1 MKKRSNVIFTTFLA
15 AALAIGMGACASDE
29 KSASGPESKK
39 APESKAA
46 PAATQPMAQG
56 TVEVQPAA
64 QDMKR
69 QQDEEAARQKRAELD
84 KVKLE
89 EASKAAVAAALAP
102 EKLEKVYFD
111 FDKYEIG
118 QAYRAPLER
127 NAASLKDH
135 ADAKVVVEGHCDER
149 GTEEY
154 NLALGERRA
163 MAVKTF
169 LVSLGVKEGQL
180 YTISYGEERP
190 AVNGHD
196 EKAWSQNRRVQFSQ
210 E

>member
-1 MKKRSNVIFTTFLA
+1 MKKKSNVIFTVFLA
-15 AALAIGMGACASDE
+15 AAFAAGLGACAS
-29 KSASGPESKK
+29 KQKAATGPEATR
-39 APESKAA
+39 APETKPA
-46 PAATQPMAQG
+46 PAQPMAQG
-56 TVEVQPAA
+56 TVEVQPSA

-69 QQDEEAARQKRAELD
+69 QQDEEAARQQRIELE
-84 KVKLE
+84 KVRQE
-89 EASKAAVAAALAP
+89 EATKAAAAAALSP

-111 FDKYEIG
+111 FDKYEIKES
-118 QAYRAPLER
+118 YRVPLEH
-127 NAASLKDH
+127 NAASIKDH

-190 AVNGHD
+190 ADTGHN
-196 EKAWSQNRRVQFSQ
+196 ESAWSQNRRVQFSQ

>member
-1 MKKRSNVIFTTFLA
+1 MKKRSNVIFTLFLA

-64 QDMKR
+64 QEMKR

-118 QAYRAPLER
+118 QAYRAPLEH

-190 AVNGHD
+190 AANGHD